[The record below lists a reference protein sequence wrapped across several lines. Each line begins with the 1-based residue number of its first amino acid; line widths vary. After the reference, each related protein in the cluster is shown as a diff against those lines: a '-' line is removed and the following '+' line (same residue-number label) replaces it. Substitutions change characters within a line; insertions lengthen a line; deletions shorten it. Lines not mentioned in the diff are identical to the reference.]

1 MIFNDFGLFIDYIIN
16 IFKLFIFY
24 LLTKIKLIFTKFYVY
39 IKNKFYDYFFG
50 NADISISTPRLFESV
65 LIKCSK
71 NSHIMDFGC
80 GNGIYY
86 KKDFIKKQ
94 IVDKNFKITGIDI
107 DNQSVKICKDRIK
120 NNHLSNYINVFCQN
134 ILNYKVDEQ
143 NKFDYIIF
151 TESLPLIN
159 KNLLKEILIYMNEY
173 LLKYNGKII
182 FINNLVDNDHP
193 KLITFIKPYLKYFIL
208 IDFGRV
214 INKSEIEEIANYI
227 NKKFEI
233 NLISKNKISELSLI
247 NLFSW
252 KKYNFIYKLINK
264 YIINLDYDIKQYEI
278 ILG

>member
-1 MIFNDFGLFIDYIIN
+1 MIFNDLELFIDYLINVFKIFIYWII
-16 IFKLFIFY
+16 
-24 LLTKIKLIFTKFYVY
+24 TKINLYFNKIYIY

-50 NADISISTPRLFESV
+50 NTDIAISTPRLFESV
-65 LIKCSK
+65 LNKCSK
-71 NSHIMDFGC
+71 NSNIMDFGC

-94 IVDKNFKITGIDI
+94 ILDKNFKITAIDI
-107 DNQSVKICKDRIK
+107 DYQSVKICKDRIK
-120 NNHLSNYINVFCQN
+120 KNNLSNYINVLCEN
-134 ILNYKVDEQ
+134 ILNYKIDEKD
-143 NKFDYIIF
+143 KFDYIIF

-159 KNLLKEILIYMNEY
+159 NNLLKEILIYMNKY
-173 LLKYNGKII
+173 LIKENGKII

-193 KLITFIKPYLKYFIL
+193 RIVTFIKPYLKYFIL
-208 IDFGRV
+208 IDFGRI
-214 INKSEIEEIANYI
+214 INKNEIEEIANYI

-233 NLISKNKISELSLI
+233 NLISKNKIYELSLI
-247 NLFSW
+247 NLIVW

>member
-1 MIFNDFGLFIDYIIN
+1 MIFKDMEFFVNYTIN
-16 IFKLFIFY
+16 TFKLFMFY
-24 LLTKIKLIFTKFYVY
+24 LLTKINLIYITFYGY

-50 NADISISTPRLFESV
+50 NTDLAISTPRLFERV
-65 LIKCSK
+65 LINCSK
-71 NSHIMDFGC
+71 NSYIMDFGC

-94 IVDKNFKITGIDI
+94 ILDKNFKITGIDI
-107 DNQSVKICKDRIK
+107 DNQSIKICKDRIK
-120 NNHLSNYINVFCQN
+120 KNNLSNNINVFCQN
-134 ILNYKVDEQ
+134 ILNYKVDEKD
-143 NKFDYIIF
+143 KFDYIIF

-173 LLKYNGKII
+173 LLKDNGKII

-193 KLITFIKPYLKYFIL
+193 KLVAFLKPYLKYFIL
-208 IDFGRV
+208 IDFGRT
-214 INKSEIEEIANYI
+214 INKSEMREIANYI

-233 NLISKNKISELSLI
+233 NLLSKNKIYELSLI
-247 NLFSW
+247 NLISW

>member
-1 MIFNDFGLFIDYIIN
+1 MIFNDLELFIDYTIN
-16 IFKLFIFY
+16 TFKLFIFY
-24 LLTKIKLIFTKFYVY
+24 LLTKIKLILTPFYVY

-86 KKDFIKKQ
+86 KKGFIKKQ
-94 IVDKNFKITGIDI
+94 ILDKNFKITGIDI

-120 NNHLSNYINVFCQN
+120 KNLLSNYINVLCQN

-173 LLKYNGKII
+173 LLKDNGKII
-182 FINNLVDNDHP
+182 FINNLVDDDHP
-193 KLITFIKPYLKYFIL
+193 KLVTFIKPYLKYFIL

-233 NLISKNKISELSLI
+233 NLISKNKIYELSLI
-247 NLFSW
+247 NLIAW